1 MVDSA
6 TLKTRSISI
15 MCGFVCVDSRA
26 LSASKVEINL
36 LLLLLHLPRF
46 YSPINVLEWD
56 RNNTDSAF
64 YFFKAGW
71 LMTLEFCCQGP
82 ARVTVACVFYE
93 QSEMFKAG
101 NFCWFHCKLAAPH
114 FCSLRAHFPLIYAQN
129 SAHNWFTS
137 ESGSPQKWTV
147 EAQGAVFFGGE
158 LFLRLSWFHLSHKR
172 WAKMSSGSPHW
183 ATFHGSRKDMRP
195 NKTFSLNFRQLRPP
209 HLCVWLKKK

>member
-6 TLKTRSISI
+6 TLKTRSISR

-71 LMTLEFCCQGP
+71 LMTLECCCQGP
-82 ARVTVACVFYE
+82 ARVTVARVFYE

-114 FCSLRAHFPLIYAQN
+114 FGSLRAHFPLIYAQI

-137 ESGSPQKWTV
+137 ESGSPQKWTA
-147 EAQGAVFFGGE
+147 EARGAVFFFGNYFCVCLGFISLIKDGQTWAAVPHTE
-158 LFLRLSWFHLSHKR
+158 PPSMEAGKTWSLTKHSH
-172 WAKMSSGSPHW
+172 
-183 ATFHGSRKDMRP
+183 
-195 NKTFSLNFRQLRPP
+195 
-209 HLCVWLKKK
+209 